1 MALRYMFFPFIF
13 LYVEK
18 ILSTPSYYKHQPQNI
33 VTQRM
38 YVPEYIE
45 KMGLVNKNVLF
56 KLKEI
61 IYNLK
66 IIYDSGIN
74 PEVYRK
80 Q

>member
-1 MALRYMFFPFIF
+1 
-13 LYVEK
+13 
-18 ILSTPSYYKHQPQNI
+18 
-33 VTQRM
+33 M

-45 KMGLVNKNVLF
+45 KMGLINKNVLF

-61 IYNLK
+61 VYNLK

-80 Q
+80 QWDN